1 MDLFT
6 QTKHRKSCVK
16 QHRYRNKTPKAG
28 TTFNLLSTNKR
39 NRQVI
44 YTNVSVISPFHIPHD
59 SVLAQWP
66 CLFNLTSAANTL
78 QSLHCKLISCY
89 EIRENIFSFQTRI
102 CIFQPTLHFAICFHN
117 FFRFRYFASQ
127 FLFCSSLKKIM
138 AAPHPTH
145 LQLWFHIPSV
155 QIEII
160 TKSPFGCKQKTRW
173 VKFRQPLKNRLCN
186 VFHTSYKRFITL
198 LINSNEKIPT
208 LRLMNI
214 GQLSFGIENYC
225 QNSYTYISVLNTI
238 E

>member
-6 QTKHRKSCVK
+6 QTKHRNSCVK

-89 EIRENIFSFQTRI
+89 EIRENQYFFVSDQNLHISTHSSFSRFAFIIFFVSV
-102 CIFQPTLHFAICFHN
+102 TLHLNFCFA
-117 FFRFRYFASQ
+117 
-127 FLFCSSLKKIM
+127 
-138 AAPHPTH
+138 
-145 LQLWFHIPSV
+145 
-155 QIEII
+155 
-160 TKSPFGCKQKTRW
+160 
-173 VKFRQPLKNRLCN
+173 
-186 VFHTSYKRFITL
+186 
-198 LINSNEKIPT
+198 
-208 LRLMNI
+208 LR
-214 GQLSFGIENYC
+214 
-225 QNSYTYISVLNTI
+225 
-238 E
+238 